1 MTDGEKLDLILSKLD
16 IVDSLNADM
25 QEMKA
30 DMKDVK
36 ADISDLKNRVTTME
50 NDIDILKIKVTKME
64 DDINELKARTGKI
77 EDDITILKIKFD
89 KIEEVG
95 LIKTRI
101 ANSELHLESYISKNI
116 QLLAENHIN
125 LIDKLNK
132 AVPAADKSLAYEV
145 KVNFLLEDV
154 EKLKKKV
161 EKLTEQSA

>member
-64 DDINELKARTGKI
+64 DDI
-77 EDDITILKIKFD
+77 TILKIKFD
-89 KIEEVG
+89 KIEEEVG

-101 ANSELHLESYISKNI
+101 ANSKLHLESYISKNI

>member
-1 MTDGEKLDLILSKLD
+1 
-16 IVDSLNADM
+16 
-25 QEMKA
+25 
-30 DMKDVK
+30 
-36 ADISDLKNRVTTME
+36 ME

-89 KIEEVG
+89 KIEEEVG

>member
-36 ADISDLKNRVTTME
+36 ADISNLKNRVTTME
-50 NDIDILKIKVTKME
+50 NDIDILKIKVTK
-64 DDINELKARTGKI
+64 I

-89 KIEEVG
+89 KIEEEVG

-101 ANSELHLESYISKNI
+101 ANSELHLENSISKNI

-145 KVNFLLEDV
+145 KVNFLLDDV